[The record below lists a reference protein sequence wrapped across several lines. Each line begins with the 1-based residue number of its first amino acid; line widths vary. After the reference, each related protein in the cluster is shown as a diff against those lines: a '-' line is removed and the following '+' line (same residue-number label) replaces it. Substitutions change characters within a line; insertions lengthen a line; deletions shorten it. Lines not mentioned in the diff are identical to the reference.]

1 MVGEADETMSAVRR
15 RRIHH
20 QPVLGVE
27 AGGGHQRQHDGEDH
41 PPRRLP
47 PAGHQG
53 GATRRRPVVGRAI
66 VIFFFLVLL
75 LLICWCS
82 GLLRLR
88 GAMIGGCGGGGGL
101 GLLFRRRQLGHGDVE
116 DAVPG
121 VEPGADVAGV
131 AVIGDLEILVE
142 AAPPVAGD
150 LPLAA
155 YPQLPVVVDLH
166 SQLLLLEPCNC
177 TRHPK

>member
-66 VIFFFLVLL
+66 VIFFFLVL